1 MASHA
6 SRSGRLLSVWLPAV
20 VVVPALLAG
29 LSLLWPAPQI
39 ADDIAGRTSAALSAA
54 GLGGIGVAVS
64 GRDVALTGVPA
75 DALAQARDVV
85 EGVSGVRAVSVTA
98 GPPTIHSTGSDLS
111 DLGALLVAAAPV
123 TFAADSAALQGPA
136 ADTVTRVGQWLA
148 AHPDARVRITGHAA
162 DTPGPPSVAQ
172 ALSEQR
178 AQAVGDA
185 LRAGGVDPAR
195 FAVEGR
201 GNADPLPTAAASRR
215 VEISAQ

>member
-29 LSLLWPAPQI
+29 LALLWPAPRI
-39 ADDIAGRTSAALSAA
+39 AHDIASRTSAALTAA

-64 GRDVALTGVPA
+64 GRDVDLTAVPA
-75 DALAQARDVV
+75 DAIARARDVV
-85 EGVSGVRAVSVTA
+85 EEVTGVRAVSATA
-98 GPPTIHSTGSDLS
+98 GRPTAPSTGPDLP
-111 DLGALLVAAAPV
+111 ALLAAAAPV

-136 ADTVTRVGQWLA
+136 ADTVTRVGQWLVA
-148 AHPDARVRITGHAA
+148 NPGARVRLTGHAA

-172 ALSEQR
+172 TLSEQR
-178 AQAVGDA
+178 ARAVGDA
-185 LRAGGVDPAR
+185 LRAGGVDPSR
-195 FAVEGR
+195 FAVEDR
-201 GNADPLPTAAASRR
+201 GNADPLQTAAASRR